1 MKNRMVRR
9 DANDYLWFATRCERI
24 IRWEPRQANAVAPI
38 LASTET
44 RNAFQGKLRI
54 DNGIISESSILDHTK
69 ETWKKA
75 FARCSAVMKFT
86 EMILFWVS
94 GIQEK
99 KEKEYKYGTNVE
111 YTFNRRPQFHNN
123 ISTTRRKRR
132 VTNTSGI
139 ATDKST
145 IDKEN
150 ATY

>member
-1 MKNRMVRR
+1 MFAR
-9 DANDYLWFATRCERI
+9 DVCGTEIHRNHTDLN
-24 IRWEPRQANAVAPI
+24 IRKAR
-38 LASTET
+38 
-44 RNAFQGKLRI
+44 K
-54 DNGIISESSILDHTK
+54 K
-69 ETWKKA
+69 KKKA
-75 FARCSAVMKFT
+75 
-86 EMILFWVS
+86 
-94 GIQEK
+94 
-99 KEKEYKYGTNVE
+99 KEYKYATNVE

>member
-1 MKNRMVRR
+1 M
-9 DANDYLWFATRCERI
+9 
-24 IRWEPRQANAVAPI
+24 
-38 LASTET
+38 
-44 RNAFQGKLRI
+44 
-54 DNGIISESSILDHTK
+54 
-69 ETWKKA
+69 
-75 FARCSAVMKFT
+75 SAVLKFT
-86 EMILFWVS
+86 EIILISIS
-94 GIQEK
+94 GRQGKKK
-99 KEKEYKYGTNVE
+99 KEKEYKYATNVE

>member
-1 MKNRMVRR
+1 MRTTISG
-9 DANDYLWFATRCERI
+9 WTRCERI
-24 IRWEPRQANAVAPI
+24 IRRETRQARAIADFG
-38 LASTET
+38 EY
-44 RNAFQGKLRI
+44 RNAKCFSKEIKDRQRYNFGEFNSRSHERYVKKMFARDVCGTEI
-54 DNGIISESSILDHTK
+54 HRNHTDLNIRK
-69 ETWKKA
+69 ARKKKKKKA
-75 FARCSAVMKFT
+75 
-86 EMILFWVS
+86 
-94 GIQEK
+94 
-99 KEKEYKYGTNVE
+99 KEYKYATNVE

>member
-1 MKNRMVRR
+1 M
-9 DANDYLWFATRCERI
+9 
-24 IRWEPRQANAVAPI
+24 
-38 LASTET
+38 
-44 RNAFQGKLRI
+44 
-54 DNGIISESSILDHTK
+54 
-69 ETWKKA
+69 
-75 FARCSAVMKFT
+75 SAVLKFT
-86 EMILFWVS
+86 EIILISIS
-94 GIQEK
+94 GRQEK
-99 KEKEYKYGTNVE
+99 KKKAKEYKYATNVE

>member
-1 MKNRMVRR
+1 MKKIARSVETWTTIFGLTH
-9 DANDYLWFATRCERI
+9 YERI
-24 IRWEPRQANAVAPI
+24 IRRETRQARAIADFG
-38 LASTET
+38 EY
-44 RNAFQGKLRI
+44 RNAKCNSREIKDRQQYNFGEFNSQSHER
-54 DNGIISESSILDHTK
+54 DV
-69 ETWKKA
+69 KKA
-75 FARCSAVMKFT
+75 RSAMKFT
-86 EMILFWVS
+86 EIILIWMS
-94 GIQEK
+94 EK
-99 KEKEYKYGTNVE
+99 QKKWEKEYKNVTNVE

>member
-1 MKNRMVRR
+1 M
-9 DANDYLWFATRCERI
+9 
-24 IRWEPRQANAVAPI
+24 QSPI

-44 RNAFQGKLRI
+44 RNAFPGKLRI
-54 DNGIISESSILDHTK
+54 DNGIISESSILDYTKDMKKVFVRSVCSTEIHRNHTDLNIRK
-69 ETWKKA
+69 Q
-75 FARCSAVMKFT
+75 
-86 EMILFWVS
+86 
-94 GIQEK
+94 GK
-99 KEKEYKYGTNVE
+99 KEKEYKYGTNIE
-111 YTFNRRPQFHNN
+111 HTFNRRPQFHNN